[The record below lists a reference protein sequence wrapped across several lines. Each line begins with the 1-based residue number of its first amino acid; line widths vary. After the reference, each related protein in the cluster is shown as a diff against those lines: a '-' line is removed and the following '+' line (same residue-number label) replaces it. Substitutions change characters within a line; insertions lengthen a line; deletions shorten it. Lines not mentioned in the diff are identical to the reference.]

1 MRTGGMGRDEWEVSE
16 LGRMILSK
24 KYMSVNTEVCIGCS
38 LL

>member
-1 MRTGGMGRDEWEVSE
+1 MRTGEIGRDEWKVSE
-16 LGRMILSK
+16 LGRMILLK